1 MITTKHSTSV
11 QPFKVSLVDGLQH
24 VAQKLDD
31 DDEHVFADVVR
42 QGAEAIA
49 AFANMLNEEDRQ
61 RDDLP
66 DLGGRADLGEEA

>member
-1 MITTKHSTSV
+1 MNTTKHSTSV
-11 QPFKVSLVDGLQH
+11 QPFNVSLVDGLQH

-49 AFANMLNEEDRQ
+49 AFANIHNEEGGRGGDI
-61 RDDLP
+61 P
-66 DLGGRADLGEEA
+66 DLGGGADLGEES

>member
-1 MITTKHSTSV
+1 MNTTKHSTSA
-11 QPFKVSLVDGLQH
+11 QPFKVSLVDALQH

-49 AFANMLNEEDRQ
+49 AFANMLNKEDSQ

-66 DLGGRADLGEEA
+66 DLGGQDKREEEA